1 MVSNKCTPASSQ
13 KSGWSLVGIPLV
25 LIHTLEKTCKHQ
37 KKLDKQELRKPKHAQ
52 ECDLAERRV
61 NMLNHCLCHKCCGY
75 CLNQKQ
81 MTTIFKANKHGDV
94 PSKLIFSRSNGTEMV
109 FTVYKEYRMGF
120 VTPFEYD
127 HSGQKNLTR
136 GKDRVVSLTL
146 LWETTAWV
154 KWMHDKIIQDLF
166 KDRLLVFLMVLIPTL
181 RFSWTTT

>member
-1 MVSNKCTPASSQ
+1 MV
-13 KSGWSLVGIPLV
+13 
-25 LIHTLEKTCKHQ
+25 H
-37 KKLDKQELRKPKHAQ
+37 
-52 ECDLAERRV
+52 
-61 NMLNHCLCHKCCGY
+61 
-75 CLNQKQ
+75 
-81 MTTIFKANKHGDV
+81 
-94 PSKLIFSRSNGTEMV
+94 
-109 FTVYKEYRMGF
+109 TVYKEYRMGF

-181 RFSWTTT
+181 RFS